1 MTGKPILVAVDFSQ
15 VTEAVVNAAAELAL
29 QLDLPVTLIHVEP
42 GEPEFVGYEPDPPSV
57 RDSVARTIRS
67 HHRELESLA
76 SELRGRGVT
85 VTPLLIPGA
94 AVERILEKAAE
105 QEVGMIV
112 IGSHGHGALY
122 DLIVGSVGHAVLK
135 DARCPVLVVPS
146 PREAEK

>member
-76 SELRGRGVT
+76 SELRGRGA
-85 VTPLLIPGA
+85 GSR
-94 AVERILEKAAE
+94 ERQLSGFLRKRRSRRLA
-105 QEVGMIV
+105 
-112 IGSHGHGALY
+112 
-122 DLIVGSVGHAVLK
+122 
-135 DARCPVLVVPS
+135 
-146 PREAEK
+146 